1 MQRVEIEAFEDWL
14 SRENKF
20 VYHRFL
26 QSKEFDE
33 MCSNPN
39 AESFKAIL
47 QKFQGLFFMFEEF
60 ENILRDEEEN
70 PMSAYWMNFLDMTQL
85 SLDYLKSIC
94 VDNWEL
100 HLTSSE
106 RMLPWFHAYDRQNYS
121 RHFSYHWAGRNC
133 LKTPILQSTKLS
145 SRKISK
151 LKER

>member
-106 RMLPWFHAYDRQNYS
+106 RMLPWFHAYDRQNYFFLPLGRQKLIKDS
-121 RHFSYHWAGRNC
+121 HPSVYEVYHPEKFLN
-133 LKTPILQSTKLS
+133 
-145 SRKISK
+145 
-151 LKER
+151 